1 MACEVRYR
9 VNRTDIPRVESENT
23 NKREELYM
31 SRTKII
37 VGILLVLVVLAGCAP
52 GPNRLADVP
61 NDEGEVAGFWM
72 GLWHGFASPV
82 MFIISL
88 FNKSVEVYEVHNNGG
103 WYTFGFLLGASI
115 ILGGSS
121 GGSACRRRRRHR
133 D

>member
-1 MACEVRYR
+1 VS
-9 VNRTDIPRVESENT
+9 RTDIPWVESENT

-31 SRTKII
+31 SRTKVI
-37 VGILLVLVVLAGCAP
+37 VGILLVLVILAGCAP
-52 GPNRLADVP
+52 GPNSLADVP

-88 FNKSVEVYEVHNNGG
+88 FNKAVEVYEVHNNGG
-103 WYTFGFLLGASI
+103 WYTFGFLLGASV

>member
-1 MACEVRYR
+1 M
-9 VNRTDIPRVESENT
+9 NG
-23 NKREELYM
+23 
-31 SRTKII
+31 TKVV
-37 VGILLVLVVLAGCAP
+37 VGILLMLVILMGCAP
-52 GPNRLADVP
+52 GPNSMADVP
-61 NDEGEVAGFWM
+61 DDEGEVAGFWR

-103 WYTFGFLLGASI
+103 WYNFGFLLGASA

-121 GGSACRRRRRHR
+121 GGGTAARHRRRRG

>member
-1 MACEVRYR
+1 M
-9 VNRTDIPRVESENT
+9 NRT
-23 NKREELYM
+23 K
-31 SRTKII
+31 
-37 VGILLVLVVLAGCAP
+37 LVVGMLLLLLIFAGCAP
-52 GPNRLADVP
+52 GPNTMADTP
-61 NDEGEVAGFWM
+61 DDEGEVAGFFM

-103 WYTFGFLLGASI
+103 WYTFGFLLGASV

-121 GGSACRRRRRHR
+121 GGAAGRGRRRRR